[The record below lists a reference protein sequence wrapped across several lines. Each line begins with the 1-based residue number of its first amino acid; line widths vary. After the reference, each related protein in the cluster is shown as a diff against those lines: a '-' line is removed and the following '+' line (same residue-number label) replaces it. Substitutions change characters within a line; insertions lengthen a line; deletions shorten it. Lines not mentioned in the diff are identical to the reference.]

1 MPVGLCGTSKSGNF
15 QPNNSTVRKMFVGA
29 SFAASEMVEQF
40 GFVHVGLSVQ
50 WSRANLSRRDQQ
62 RNPWRPHSTPPEVR
76 EEAKLG
82 KRASPSSFWIAGW
95 SPLSFDESQLV
106 AATRPPDADN
116 GLQHD
121 CFRVEGDH
129 DRQGKHGDFSMKLL
143 VSAALLLSLFGTAS
157 ADSVVNMGKLR
168 LADAATDACF
178 ASCASRSDAC
188 KRACPVTLNLPCLS
202 SCDAQ
207 AQYCRQGCQR

>member
-1 MPVGLCGTSKSGNF
+1 MSQV
-15 QPNNSTVRKMFVGA
+15 FV
-29 SFAASEMVEQF
+29 
-40 GFVHVGLSVQ
+40 
-50 WSRANLSRRDQQ
+50 
-62 RNPWRPHSTPPEVR
+62 
-76 EEAKLG
+76 
-82 KRASPSSFWIAGW
+82 IADARGDIQTCKECEP
-95 SPLSFDESQLV
+95 SPLRRQKAELAGLV
-106 AATRPPDADN
+106 AATSCDSSKERGDHPDADN